1 MLNNM
6 KKALAFAATIATI
19 VGLMEQAD
27 DLSAEQKKKAAMES
41 WNILEKTM
49 GFDWEDKYVSI
60 AIEVIYGLGKFT
72 GTITSSASSTPA
84 APGK

>member
-6 KKALAFAATIATI
+6 KKALAFAGTIATI
-19 VGLMEQAD
+19 VGLLEQAG
-27 DLSAEQKKKAAMES
+27 DLSSDQKKKAAMES
-41 WNILEKTM
+41 WNALEKTM

-72 GTITSSASSTPA
+72 GILKSSGGATPVL
-84 APGK
+84 PGK